1 MAKLQSQYLDRE
13 VVIAVLV
20 RILKKRRKREEE
32 ERLREGKRVNRRR
45 EEIEQNELMKGRAG
59 EAVEN

>member
-1 MAKLQSQYLDRE
+1 M
-13 VVIAVLV
+13 LV

-32 ERLREGKRVNRRR
+32 ERSREREMVNRGR
-45 EEIEQNELMKGRAG
+45 EDKGEQNQLMKGRAG